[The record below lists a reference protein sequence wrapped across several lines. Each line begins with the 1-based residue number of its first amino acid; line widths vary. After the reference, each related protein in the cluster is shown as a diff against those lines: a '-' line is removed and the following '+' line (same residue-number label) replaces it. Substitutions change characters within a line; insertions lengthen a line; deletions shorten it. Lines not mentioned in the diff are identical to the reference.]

1 MLYKDEFPTV
11 IVTAGGE
18 GSRLYPL
25 TLQHPKPLTPLVN
38 YPIILR
44 ILEMLVLVGCRKFII
59 AAKGIENAT
68 RLKNAI
74 RYGEVLSKKLGIPDI
89 KIMYQPNY
97 CDFGSGDAVRYC
109 MEYYNVKTP
118 VLVMNSDNIVEID
131 LKNFLEYHK
140 SKNAILTVLL
150 KELDEGSDISHFGVV
165 EAGNDGRI
173 TRFVEKPKKEEA
185 PSRIINAGV
194 YLFSPEIRTVFEE
207 MGSEVRDIGRD
218 VIPNLIKRGHRVYG
232 FPCSGYWVDVGT
244 PESLLN
250 TTRDLLY
257 QKFSNIRFDDK
268 SRYRDNIWIHSTTLK
283 NISEKLEQKK
293 INISNFTF
301 IGGDCKIGENVNIEN
316 SCIGD
321 NCIIDENVTIR
332 HTIIL
337 DFANVKRNC
346 YLNSCI
352 LGRFSTI
359 EEGSKIDADMEI
371 SVTGHDK
378 VPVIGDGVKILKNS
392 VIGPKKRVAP
402 VKEAHKILSA
412 NRFVELGY
420 DSENVYFIEK

>member
-18 GSRLYPL
+18 GTRLYPL

-44 ILEMLVLVGCRKFII
+44 ILEILVLEGCRKFVI

-68 RLKNAI
+68 RIKNAI
-74 RYGEVLSKKLGIPDI
+74 RYGEILSKKLGVPDI

-97 CDFGSGDAVRYC
+97 SDLGSGDSVKYC
-109 MEYYNVKTP
+109 MEYYDIRSP

-131 LKNFLEYHK
+131 LKNFLEYHRNR
-140 SKNAILTVLL
+140 NAMLTVLL
-150 KELDEGSDISHFGVV
+150 KELDEGSDISQFGVV

-185 PSRIINAGV
+185 PSRMINAGV
-194 YLFSPEIRTVFEE
+194 YLFSPEIRNVFNE
-207 MGSEVRDIGRD
+207 MGGEVKDIGRD
-218 VIPNLIKRGHRVYG
+218 VIPSLIRRGQKVYG
-232 FPCSGYWVDVGT
+232 FLCRGYWTDIGA
-244 PESLLN
+244 PGSLLH
-250 TTRDLLY
+250 TTRDMLY
-257 QKFSNIRFDDK
+257 QKIRNIRFDDK
-268 SRYRDNIWIHSTTLK
+268 QRYRDNIWIHSTTLRA
-283 NISEKLEQKK
+283 ISEKLEQKK

-301 IGGDCKIGENVNIEN
+301 IGGDCRIGENVSIEN

-321 NCIIDENVTIR
+321 NCIIEDNATIR
-332 HTIIL
+332 NSIVM
-337 DFANVKRNC
+337 DFSNVKKGC

-352 LGRFSTI
+352 IGRFSTI
-359 EEGSKIDADMEI
+359 EEGSRIDADMEV
-371 SVTGHDK
+371 SVVGNDRS
-378 VPVIGDGVKILKNS
+378 PVIGEGVRIFKNS

-402 VKEAHKILSA
+402 IREAHRILSA
-412 NRFVELGY
+412 ERFVELGY